1 MNPSLTLNLQADAP
15 TTETVAGWQVERY
28 ALSGTARGPG
38 QAPQKVA
45 LAPDDVL
52 QIELENGTQLLV
64 AAEDAERYLGKAPAR
79 DVGGAAGTPG
89 AIEVGLT
96 LRLSGA
102 HLPPSIS
109 RDGVGAWVLKALHV
123 FKRGPASMTAL
134 AAAGAFQDSQLE
146 QGPGLFALQTDQ
158 WKLSPL
164 AQMPHSTEPAL
175 LFLHGTASSTSGSF
189 RALWGG
195 DSEVDARAQIAQAY
209 GNRVYGFEHR
219 SLTDSPIANLL
230 ALVGLLPKGARL
242 HLVSHSRGGMLGEL
256 LARANRFDSDPFTG
270 ADIARFTEHARR
282 TGRQGFEQDAKDLRA
297 LNRLMKERAICV
309 ERFVR
314 VAATA
319 RGTTLASGRL
329 DRWATVMLNLLG
341 KGLAAVPLLQPIAG
355 GYALLQNF
363 VLAVVQARTDA
374 RVLPGLEAMM
384 PDSPLVALLNA
395 PDVSVDFPLHVIAGD
410 FDGDSLLSW
419 LGDCLS
425 EAFYGGQTDLVVNT
439 PSMSGGAQRKRGIW
453 LKSVAG
459 PAVHHLSYFKRTE
472 SADALLSALGGSN
485 LGYIELAGPS
495 TVVIARGGVHVK
507 PLPEGPIA
515 LMLPGIMGSHL
526 AVGRRIWMN
535 PFEMIAGGMFELRV
549 DATGVT
555 PDGWFDTCYERFAQH
570 LAQSHEVRPFAYDW
584 RLSIADAAK
593 KFGVLLDE
601 AMRDAEDRKK
611 PLRIVAHSLGGL
623 VARLALKSRWPR
635 FKAIQGSRL
644 VQFGT
649 PNAGSHSIAAV
660 LTGRDGF
667 VQMIERW
674 LDWKHDMREFLD
686 IVRNFPGVLQL
697 LPWPGDDG
705 KASDG
710 LDYFDPALWQ
720 QWRDDD
726 AENQHRPARE
736 AAAAWEGAEGA
747 GDGWEA
753 PLAALLASAK
763 QAVQQIIAAA
773 LEPDHTL
780 YVAGSARTPVA
791 IRVVNGQ
798 MEIGWTER
806 GDGRVPWATGIPQG
820 VKAWYVDAA
829 HGDLLKYEAAF
840 DDYVKLLETGDCAL
854 ATRCGARDGADV
866 VFTAAPLAPYTLYPS
881 EEEVVAA
888 AVGGRAPNAARQR
901 GEATISVASIQIF
914 HASLACATT
923 PVLMGAYANDSLRGS
938 ALFLDKHL
946 GGSLAQAQ
954 AIARYPAQPG
964 QAMVFQS
971 CAAAR
976 SGGAIVVGLGAVGA
990 LQPGEL
996 TRSLAQGLL
1005 EFARVRVQSQPSDTK
1020 AMQALEVSAVLVGT
1034 GYAGFSIAVG
1044 MRCLF
1049 EAILRSN
1056 RLCAQVGMRVRI
1068 GMVCL
1073 YEEEESRVIAAASAA
1088 RDLVRDPKFTA
1099 ALSFDG
1105 RIRTG
1110 QGGYSARHADAAGAD
1125 GWCRVHVTGLP
1136 DQGLRFT
1143 LVTDRARNE
1152 VNDAPNQRQA
1162 VDGLIRSATH
1172 STADQPGLSRAL
1184 FELLLP
1190 NGLKEVLPDNS
1201 GLLLA
1206 VDAQAAVYPWELMRD
1221 APAGLMA
1228 PLATRIGMVR
1238 QLASAHGRDRVA
1250 TVKGTRALVV
1260 GDTQSGLAE
1269 LTGAQRE
1276 AAAVAQLL
1284 RGQAFDV
1291 TLLERPEGQKVW
1303 VSLFDEHYRIIHL
1316 AAHGTVSLDGKGYT
1330 GLVLGPD
1337 TYLTTAQISQLRHV
1351 PELVFINCCHLGSM
1365 AADAQPRWGELAANL
1380 ATQFIEMGCKAV
1392 LAAGWAVDDGAA
1404 EIFAATFYRAMLGG
1418 AKFGNA
1424 VCAAR
1429 SEAWQRYPASNTW
1442 GAYQAYGDEL
1452 YRLHVHAADDWRA
1465 PDYLH
1470 AGQIVGDLDRIW
1482 ARIGPATPGEK
1493 TLYSGRLEKIEA
1505 AIRARFY
1512 QVAQIRTGLARAWA
1526 DLDQPARA
1534 IEHYRAAL
1542 QADGSMGLPDVEQL
1556 ANLELCLGEKQAQQ
1570 QATALTG
1577 RELMNTGL
1585 QRLQALLAMGKT
1597 VQRLS
1602 LLGSHWKRCTLLT
1615 GKDIGADH
1623 INDALRQMT
1632 AAYVEASELS
1642 LRRDGERD
1650 SYPTLDALDGA
1661 IVLAARG
1668 DVAAYQTLKKDHLSW
1683 LEQARH
1689 NGQGRDTQ
1697 DRAFSHAYC
1706 GVAALRVDALWAM
1719 LSRRASGRLDD
1730 AKVRT
1735 AIVSAHR
1742 ELLARLGNADDHD
1755 SVMRQL
1761 QWLIA
1766 LLPSSGNH
1774 KVLRAAVQK
1783 LKTEIESAEAAAHL
1797 TPQTASAPKMPPPC
1811 PS

>member
-15 TTETVAGWQVERY
+15 STDTVAGWQVERY

-45 LAPDDVL
+45 LAADDVL
-52 QIELENGTQLLV
+52 QIELENGTHLLV

-79 DVGGAAGTPG
+79 DGSGGAGAPG
-89 AIEVGLT
+89 VIDVGLA

-164 AQMPHSTEPAL
+164 AQMPHSTEPVL

-195 DSEVDARAQIAQAY
+195 DSEVDARARIAQAY

-230 ALVGLLPKGARL
+230 ALVGALPKGARL

-256 LARANRFDSDPFTG
+256 LARANRLDSDPFTE
-270 ADIARFTEHARR
+270 ADIARFTEHAQR

-297 LNRLMKERAICV
+297 LNLLMQERAVCV

-363 VLAVVQARTDA
+363 VLAVVQERTDA

-395 PDVSVDFPLHVIAGD
+395 PDVRLEYPLHVIDGD

-439 PSMSGGAQRKRGIW
+439 PSMSGGAQHKQGIW

-459 PAVHHLSYFKRTE
+459 PAVHHLSYFKRAE

-495 TVVIARGGVHVK
+495 TAVIARGGVHVK
-507 PLPEGPIA
+507 PLPDGPIA

-535 PFEMIAGGMFELRV
+535 PFEMIAGGMDQLRV

-555 PDGWFDTCYERFAQH
+555 PDGWIDQYFERFAQH

-584 RLSIADAAK
+584 RLSIADAAE
-593 KFGVLLDE
+593 KFGALLDA
-601 AMRDAEDRKK
+601 AMLDAEQRNK

-623 VARLALKSRWPR
+623 VARLALKERWPR

-644 VQFGT
+644 LQLGT

-686 IVRNFPGVLQL
+686 IVRAFPGVLQL

-726 AENQHRPARE
+726 AENQHRPARD
-736 AAAAWEGAEGA
+736 AAAAWESAEGA
-747 GDGWEA
+747 GDGWDA

-763 QAVQQIIAAA
+763 QAVRQIIAAA

-791 IRVVNGQ
+791 IRVLNGQ

-854 ATRCGARDGADV
+854 ATSGGARDGADV
-866 VFTAAPLAPYTLYPS
+866 VFTPAPLTPYTLYPS

-888 AVGGRAPNAARQR
+888 ALGGRAPSVLRQR
-901 GEATISVASIQIF
+901 AQGLVSTVSVQIY
-914 HASLACATT
+914 HGSLAAADT

-938 ALFLDKHL
+938 AKFLDKHL
-946 GGSLAQAQ
+946 GNSLQGAM
-954 AIARYPAQPG
+954 AIGRYPAQPG
-964 QAMVFQS
+964 EAMVFPQTG
-971 CAAAR
+971 AGAKP
-976 SGGAIVVGLGAVGA
+976 GGAIVVGLGAVGA
-990 LQPGEL
+990 LQPGDL
-996 TRSLAQGLL
+996 TRALTQGLV
-1005 EFARVRVQSQPSDTK
+1005 EYARVSTQTPSIDGHAAQSLQ
-1020 AMQALEVSAVLVGT
+1020 LSAVLVGT
-1034 GYAGFSIAVG
+1034 GFAGLSIDTG
-1044 MRCLF
+1044 MRSMFEALYRGNRLLERAGMALRIGTLCLF
-1049 EAILRSN
+1049 ED
-1056 RLCAQVGMRVRI
+1056 
-1068 GMVCL
+1068 
-1073 YEEEESRVIAAASAA
+1073 EESRAIAAATAAQNLA
-1088 RDLVRDPKFTA
+1088 RDRKYAGVI
-1099 ALSFDG
+1099 SYDG
-1105 RIRTG
+1105 RIRDA
-1110 QGGYSARHADAAGAD
+1110 QGRYAGANMD
-1125 GWCRVHVTGLP
+1125 QSGSNGWQRVHITDL
-1136 DQGLRFT
+1136 DQGGLRFT
-1143 LVTDRARNE
+1143 LVSGRARNE
-1152 VNDAPNQRQA
+1152 VDDEPDQRQA
-1162 VDGLIRSATH
+1162 VDGLIRCAT
-1172 STADQPGLSRAL
+1172 TTTLDQPGLSRAL
-1184 FELLLP
+1184 FELMLP
-1190 NGLKEVLPDNS
+1190 NGFKETLPDL
-1201 GLLLA
+1201 GGVIIA
-1206 VDAQAAVYPWELMRD
+1206 VDVKAAAYPWELMRD
-1221 APAGLMA
+1221 QADSVDA
-1228 PLATRIGMVR
+1228 PLATRVCLVR
-1238 QLASAHGRDRVA
+1238 QLASPLGRSRVI
-1250 TVKGTRALVV
+1250 TVKDNNVLVV
-1260 GDTQSGLAE
+1260 GDTQSGLPD
-1269 LTGAQRE
+1269 LP
-1276 AAAVAQLL
+1276 AAVQEGRNVAQLF
-1284 RGQAFDV
+1284 RDKGHRV
-1291 TLLERPEGQKVW
+1291 NLLEKPDGQQVM
-1303 VSLFDEHYRIIHL
+1303 VNLFDERYRVIHL
-1316 AAHGTVSLDGKGYT
+1316 AAHGSVAEGGKGYT
-1330 GLVLGPD
+1330 GMVLGPD
-1337 TYLTTAQISQLRHV
+1337 TYLTTAQINKLRHV

-1365 AADAQPRWGELAANL
+1365 KAEERPRWGELAANL

-1392 LAAGWAVDDGAA
+1392 VAAGWAVDDAA
-1404 EIFAATFYRAMLGG
+1404 ADTFATAFYRGMLDG
-1418 AKFGNA
+1418 ASFGVA
-1424 VCAAR
+1424 VRTAR
-1429 SEAWQRYPASNTW
+1429 YETWRLHSASNTW

-1452 YRLHVHAADDWRA
+1452 YSLIDDQGDDWQA

-1470 AGQIVGDLDRIW
+1470 VSQVISELERIR
-1482 ARIGPATPGEK
+1482 ARMGPANDDEK
-1493 TLYSGRLEKIEA
+1493 ALYGGRLEKIET
-1505 AIRARFY
+1505 AIRARFFH
-1512 QVAQIRTGLARAWA
+1512 LAEVRESLGAVWA
-1526 DLDQPARA
+1526 DLDEKGRA

-1542 QADGSMGLPDVEQL
+1542 QADGSMGLPAAEQL
-1556 ANLELCLGEKQAQQ
+1556 ANIEIRLGEERAQQ
-1570 QATALTG
+1570 PGTAQDG
-1577 RELMNTGL
+1577 RELMKTGL
-1585 QRLQALLAMGKT
+1585 QRLQALLAIVKT
-1597 VQRLS
+1597 VGRLS

-1615 GKDIGADH
+1615 AEDITAEN
-1623 INDALRQMT
+1623 INAALRQMT
-1632 AAYVEASELS
+1632 AAYVEACELS
-1642 LRRDGERD
+1642 LQRDGERD
-1650 SYPTLDALDGA
+1650 YASTLNALDGA

-1668 DVAAYQTLKKDHLSW
+1668 DADAYQTLKKNHLSW
-1683 LEQARH
+1683 LEQARR
-1689 NGQGRDTQ
+1689 NGQDRYTQ
-1697 DRAFSHAYC
+1697 DHCFSHAYC
-1706 GVAALRVDALWAM
+1706 GVQALRVDALWAM

-1730 AKVRT
+1730 AKVRM
-1735 AIVSAHR
+1735 AIISAHR
-1742 ELLARLGNADDHD
+1742 ELLARLGNAGDHD

-1783 LKTEIESAEAAAHL
+1783 LKTAIESAEATARL
-1797 TPQTASAPKMPPPC
+1797 TP
-1811 PS
+1811 